1 MSAIRRAET
10 QWSGPLATGSGTVS
24 ATTSGAF
31 SDLPVSWSARTEESN
46 GKTSPE
52 ELVAAAHSSCFSMA
66 LSGALARAGTPPD
79 SLDVSAEVT
88 FDKVDAG
95 WRVVSSHLTVHGRVP
110 GMSEAD
116 FVAAAEGAKDGCPIS
131 QALKGNVA
139 LSVDASLVA

>member
-24 ATTSGAF
+24 AKSSGAF
-31 SDLPVSWSARTEESN
+31 SDLPVSWAARTEEPN

-52 ELVAAAHSSCFSMA
+52 ELLAAAHAACFSMA

-79 SLDVSAEVT
+79 DLDVSAEVA

-95 WRVVSSHLTVHGRVP
+95 WRVVSSHLTVRGRVP
-110 GMSEAD
+110 GISEAD
-116 FVAAAEGAKDGCPIS
+116 FLTAAEGTRDGCPIS
-131 QALKGNVA
+131 QALMGNVA
-139 LSVDASLVA
+139 LSVAQPDR